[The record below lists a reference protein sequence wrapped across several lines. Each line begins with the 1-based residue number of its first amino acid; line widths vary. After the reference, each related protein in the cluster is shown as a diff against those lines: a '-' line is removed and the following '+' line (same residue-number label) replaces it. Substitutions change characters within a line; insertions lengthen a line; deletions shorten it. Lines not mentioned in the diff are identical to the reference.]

1 MYDYEENNPIG
12 VLLGQTLRSVLGME
26 ADNDEVFFIAD
37 TGRRFK
43 MLHHQDCCENV
54 RLVEVIGDPSDLIG
68 SPITVAEER
77 VSRDSAPAPKYP
89 DSWTWT
95 FYELATNKGSVTLRW
110 LGESNGYYSEA
121 VDFVEVKTNV

>member
-1 MYDYEENNPIG
+1 MYDYEENNSISI
-12 VLLGQTLRSVLGME
+12 LLGQTLQSVYGMS
-26 ADNDEVFFIAD
+26 DGGVKISFITD

-54 RLVEVIGDPSDLIG
+54 RLIEVIGDPDDLIG